1 MSNYNYTGIGMG
13 KITNGFDWNFF
24 DKISVS
30 SSTFN
35 NTADVFIPFTTQ
47 GVMLLNLGTGV
58 VEVSLNGNTVHMEL
72 NSANASAA
80 DPVSISLFSA
90 VICSALSCLPSA
102 YVSKRSSDRAICCR

>member
-72 NSANASAA
+72 NSANASAGLTF
-80 DPVSISLFSA
+80 DNRVIGKIWFRIQTGSSGPIVVSVNA
-90 VICSALSCLPSA
+90 WAT
-102 YVSKRSSDRAICCR
+102 R